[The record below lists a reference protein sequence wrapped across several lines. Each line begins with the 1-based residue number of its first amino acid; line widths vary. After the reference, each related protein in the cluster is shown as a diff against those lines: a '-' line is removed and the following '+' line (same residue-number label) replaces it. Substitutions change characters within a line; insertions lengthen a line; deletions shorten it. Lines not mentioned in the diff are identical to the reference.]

1 MKKRDLKE
9 IKKLADNLPPSKS
22 LQKFSVIL
30 NGKKE
35 YKFRLVDIDH
45 YSRLKHAHLTNKQT
59 GMQDY
64 IIWLK
69 ANNEKINKMF
79 NQ

>member
-30 NGKKE
+30 NGKKT

-45 YSRLKHAHLTNKQT
+45 YSRLKHAHSTNKQT

>member
-45 YSRLKHAHLTNKQT
+45 YSRLKHAHSKNKET
-59 GMQDY
+59 GMKDY
-64 IIWLK
+64 IVWLK
-69 ANNEKINKMF
+69 SNNEKVNKMF